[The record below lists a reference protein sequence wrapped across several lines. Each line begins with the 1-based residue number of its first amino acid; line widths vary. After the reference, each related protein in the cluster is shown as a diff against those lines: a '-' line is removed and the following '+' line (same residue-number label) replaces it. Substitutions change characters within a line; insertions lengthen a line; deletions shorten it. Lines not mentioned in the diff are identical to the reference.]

1 MREIILDTETTG
13 LNPQGGDRLIEIG
26 CIELINRIP
35 SGREFHRFINP
46 ERDVPPEAEAV
57 HGLSTAF
64 LKDKPIFADV
74 AGDFLEFLAGDSIV
88 IHNAAFDVGFLNF
101 ELGRLSLGAI
111 TMDRVTCTLQ
121 LARRR
126 HPAGPNSLDAL
137 CKRYGIDNTK
147 RTKHGALV
155 DSLLLAEVYIEL
167 LGVRQAAFVGLAMDA
182 ATPLG
187 GELAPLQRG
196 NAGQRPAPLPAR
208 LSPEIEAA
216 HAAFIE
222 TLGEK
227 AIWRRFL
234 VPAGVT
240 FSFSSLPPRP
250 WSAAPAGG
258 ADTAKQ
264 NRTDRVAAA
273 GSRPRA

>member
-35 SGREFHRFINP
+35 SGREFHCFINP
-46 ERDVPPEAEAV
+46 ERDVPAEAEAV

-64 LKDKPIFADV
+64 LQDKPLFAQV
-74 AGDFLEFLAGDSIV
+74 AHDFLAFIGEDALV
-88 IHNAAFDVGFLNF
+88 IHNAAFDIGFLNF
-101 ELGRLSLGAI
+101 ELARVSLGAI

-126 HPAGPNSLDAL
+126 HPAGPNNLDAL

-167 LGVRQAAFVGLAMDA
+167 LGVRQAAFIDFA
-182 ATPLG
+182 AESGSPLG
-187 GELAPLQRG
+187 AELAPLQRG
-196 NAGQRPAPLPAR
+196 KAAQRPAPLQPR
-208 LSPEIEAA
+208 LSAEDARA
-216 HAAFIE
+216 HTVFVE
-222 TLGEK
+222 TLGAN

-234 VPAGVT
+234 VT
-240 FSFSSLPPRP
+240 SES
-250 WSAAPAGG
+250 
-258 ADTAKQ
+258 
-264 NRTDRVAAA
+264 
-273 GSRPRA
+273 

>member
-13 LNPQGGDRLIEIG
+13 LDPQKGDRLIEIG

-35 SGREFHRFINP
+35 SGREFHCFINP
-46 ERDVPPEAEAV
+46 ERDVPREAEAV
-57 HGLSTAF
+57 HGISTDF
-64 LKDKPIFADV
+64 LKDKPKFAEV
-74 AGDFLEFLAGDSIV
+74 AGGFLDFIAGDGLV
-88 IHNAAFDVGFLNF
+88 IHNAAFDIGFLNF
-101 ELGRLSLGAI
+101 ELGRLALPAI
-111 TMDRVTCTLQ
+111 AMDRVTCTLQ
-121 LARRR
+121 LAKRR

-167 LGVRQAAFVGLAMDA
+167 LGARQAAFVELAVG
-182 ATPLG
+182 TTNPLG
-187 GELAPLQRG
+187 GEIAPLQRG
-196 NAGQRPAPLPAR
+196 NAQQRPTPLPTR
-208 LSPEIEAA
+208 LSAEMESA

-234 VPAGVT
+234 
-240 FSFSSLPPRP
+240 
-250 WSAAPAGG
+250 APAE
-258 ADTAKQ
+258 
-264 NRTDRVAAA
+264 
-273 GSRPRA
+273 